1 MTFLERKKE
10 RRMGGHTAP
19 CPPGGQVHGVL
30 GSRKQKGCQ
39 GLLAAP
45 QFTPKMGPLGLA
57 GLAMAG
63 RRGQVYKD
71 GQVS

>member
-1 MTFLERKKE
+1 
-10 RRMGGHTAP
+10 MGD
-19 CPPGGQVHGVL
+19 L